1 MDLDKPTDVGAL
13 IIKIAAGIV
22 IAISLSLILLVVG
35 NMVYT
40 SVTDRKMRLRLNDAI
55 ARKCLLRTQ
64 FGRPSIAV
72 APLLSCH
79 TNRPCSSFM
88 RKPITTMPPAL
99 HSYLFQSPVPSS
111 AAQSDIQI
119 ELPPLQGRNLE
130 EHFLTIVEEQFG
142 PYRNLLHSI
151 QFDEKQ
157 LKALEKAMPKEGE
170 WEFEVGWTRYANG
183 KAEKV
188 PYPSEDVFFFD
199 VEICVTDSRMACMAV
214 AASKDAWFVL
224 FFLMSSPD
232 DLFEGKEQVAR
243 IEDESEQA
251 EQNRAHNSSEVDANS
266 ESMPDSV
273 KYSMLHKLSEE
284 KFRFIWNH
292 KYVHHSDRT
301 RNAQLYEELKTDLE
315 KEGHIVYSS
324 TWLRKNFNSLRSQF
338 NRLLDKIRRSRDPNY
353 AETAKKW
360 KFYYL
365 MEVLQNEDSDNAS
378 TPTDGMQA
386 SISPQPAVVSFFN
399 PQMPGPSNM
408 SNVQHFNPNRVM
420 MNHLVGQDDRL
431 VMQRPKRKQPSPAT
445 DEDRSVPSKS
455 CKSTAGHLSSTF
467 VSICE
472 TLEEKRPGLSSELC
486 LQMGELIQKGLR
498 MLYENT

>member
-1 MDLDKPTDVGAL
+1 
-13 IIKIAAGIV
+13 
-22 IAISLSLILLVVG
+22 
-35 NMVYT
+35 
-40 SVTDRKMRLRLNDAI
+40 MRLRLSDAI

-64 FGRPSIAV
+64 FGRPLIAV

-79 TNRPCSSFM
+79 ANRPCSSLM

-130 EHFLTIVEEQFG
+130 EHFLAIVEEQFG

-157 LKALEKAMPKEGE
+157 LKALKKAMPKEGE
-170 WEFEVGWTRYANG
+170 WKFEVGWTRYANG

-188 PYPSEDVFFFD
+188 PYPTEDVFFFD

-214 AASKDAWFVL
+214 AASKDAWRKPREMSYMIMERKAK
-224 FFLMSSPD
+224 MSSPD

-251 EQNRAHNSSEVDANS
+251 EQNRAHNSSEVSLIEEKGDVHAAVDANS

-273 KYSMLHKLSEE
+273 KYLMLHKLSEE
-284 KFRFIWNH
+284 KFRFIWDH

-338 NRLLDKIRRSRDPNY
+338 NRLLDKIRRSRDPSY

-386 SISPQPAVVSFFN
+386 SISPQPVVVPFFN

-420 MNHLVGQDDRL
+420 MNRLVGQDDRP

-472 TLEEKRPGLSSELC
+472 ALEEKRPGLSSELC